1 MNRYRFVGKR
11 ILVIGASGGIG
22 LECVREALGRGYE
35 VRGFS
40 RAAQSIA
47 ITDTRLETVNGD
59 ATRAGDVRAAM
70 VGNDVVI
77 LTLGIPA
84 GPQMVLGPVHLF
96 SDATRV
102 VVDAMREAGVRRLI
116 CVTGYGAG
124 DSRSSIGCLQR
135 IVFEAVLGRA
145 YADKDIQERIIRESD
160 LDWVIARPG
169 ILTNAPRTGRYKVLR
184 EASAWR
190 NGLIARSDVADFMVG
205 QVDSDAYLRATPV
218 IIQ

>member
-1 MNRYRFVGKR
+1 MNKDRFAGKR

-22 LECVREALGRGYE
+22 LECVRESLLRGYQ
-35 VRGFS
+35 VRAFS
-40 RAAQSIA
+40 RSAKSIT
-47 ITDTRLETVNGD
+47 ITDTRLDPVNGD
-59 ATRAGDVRAAM
+59 ATNSQDVSAAM
-70 VGNDVVI
+70 VGVDVVI
-77 LTLGIPA
+77 LALGIPA

-205 QVDSDAYLRATPV
+205 QVDSDVYLRATPV
-218 IIQ
+218 IVQ